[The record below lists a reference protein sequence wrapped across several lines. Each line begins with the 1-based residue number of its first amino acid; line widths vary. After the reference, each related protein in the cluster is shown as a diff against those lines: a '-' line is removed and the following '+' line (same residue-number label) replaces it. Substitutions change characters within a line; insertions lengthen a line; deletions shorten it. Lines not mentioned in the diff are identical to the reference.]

1 MGWINPECPLEID
14 TFNFVISFAIV
25 CGILW
30 IIAAIASFSASSA
43 PSYDASGL
51 ALLSVC
57 LYSIGYII
65 FVALFGVIMSQINAH
80 NSCLDRSLLCEKVKK
95 KLKRSGNEFMGYSI
109 CAFILITLSTVFTF
123 YSAYLL
129 KSSGS
134 ASISNFDW

>member
-1 MGWINPECPLEID
+1 M
-14 TFNFVISFAIV
+14 
-25 CGILW
+25 
-30 IIAAIASFSASSA
+30 AAAASFSAFSELSSYSS
-43 PSYDASGL
+43 SYKAAEAASGS
-51 ALLSVC
+51 AC
-57 LYSIGYII
+57 LYSTGYII